1 MLATVDEALDLDA
14 TRRRLRARRL
24 SIMVRYQVE
33 AVFRSA
39 SDGGQA
45 ARQDVAWV
53 KLLTDEDAVTLLRI
67 FEALRRI
74 ELGTFGQCAACGST
88 IETQRLAA
96 EPEAQHCEVCATFAA
111 CRPTDPA
118 HAH

>member
-1 MLATVDEALDLDA
+1 MLATVEQCDLDS
-14 TRRRLRARRL
+14 TRRRLRGRRL
-24 SIMVRYQVE
+24 AIMVRYQVE
-33 AVFRSA
+33 AVFRSV
-39 SDGGQA
+39 SDGTGVS

-53 KLLTDEDAVTLLRI
+53 KLLTDEDAVKLLRI

-74 ELGTFGQCAACGST
+74 DLGTFGQCAGCGSM

-96 EPEAQHCEVCATFAA
+96 EPEAPHCEVCATFAA
-111 CRPTDPA
+111 CRPTDLA

>member
-1 MLATVDEALDLDA
+1 MLATAVETLDLDSA
-14 TRRRLRARRL
+14 RRRLRARRL

-39 SDGGQA
+39 ADGDVE

-53 KLLTDEDAVTLLRI
+53 KLLTDDDAVKLLRI

-74 ELGTFGQCAACGST
+74 ELGTFGQCAACGSMIDAT
-88 IETQRLAA
+88 LLAA
-96 EPEAQHCEVCATFAA
+96 RPEAHHCEICATFAA
-111 CRPTDPA
+111 CPPVDPA

>member
-1 MLATVDEALDLDA
+1 MLTCTVEALDLDA
-14 TRRRLRARRL
+14 ARRRLRSRRL

-39 SDGGQA
+39 SAGEVES
-45 ARQDVAWV
+45 RQDVAWV
-53 KLLTDEDAVTLLRI
+53 KLLTDEDAVKLLRI

-74 ELGTFGQCAACGST
+74 ELGTFGQCTACGST
-88 IETQRLAA
+88 IDAQLLISR
-96 EPEAQHCEVCATFAA
+96 PEAHHCEICATFAA
-111 CRPTDPA
+111 CPPVDPA